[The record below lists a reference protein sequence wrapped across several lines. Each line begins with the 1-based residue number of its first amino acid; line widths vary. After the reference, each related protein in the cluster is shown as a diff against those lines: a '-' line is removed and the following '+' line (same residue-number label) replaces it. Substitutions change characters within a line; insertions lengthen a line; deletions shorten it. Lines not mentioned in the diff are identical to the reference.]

1 MTKYLNN
8 SIRKNS
14 TGHILNNISNFLICV
29 SLITLILI
37 YLGDMLVDDTEPLN
51 YIELKHSYKNC
62 IIVGKSDKHEQ
73 YMLYINN
80 PYIDNNNLIDY
91 KVKVK
96 DYIYFNWFIGD
107 TIK

>member
-1 MTKYLNN
+1 
-8 SIRKNS
+8 
-14 TGHILNNISNFLICV
+14 
-29 SLITLILI
+29 
-37 YLGDMLVDDTEPLN
+37 MLVDDTEPLN